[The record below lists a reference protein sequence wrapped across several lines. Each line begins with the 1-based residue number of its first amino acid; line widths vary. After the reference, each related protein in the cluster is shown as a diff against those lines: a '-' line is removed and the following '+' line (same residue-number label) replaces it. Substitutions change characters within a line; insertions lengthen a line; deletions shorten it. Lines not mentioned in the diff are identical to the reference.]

1 MEAPTLTMPDFE
13 KLFIVECD
21 ALWVAIGGVL
31 RQDGKPMAFFSDK
44 LNKSKKKYTI
54 YNMKFS
60 ALLQALKYWRH
71 YLLHKEFFLMMD
83 NQALNYINFQ
93 SKLSHKRAKWASFLQ
108 AYTFVLQHGSG
119 KIIVVADA

>member
-31 RQDGKPMAFFSDK
+31 RQDGKPVAFFSEK
-44 LNKSKKKYTI
+44 LNKDKKMYTI

-71 YLLHKEFFLMMD
+71 YLLHKELFLMMD

-93 SKLSHKRAKWASFLQ
+93 VSCPTNVPNGLHFCKHTHLFCSME
-108 AYTFVLQHGSG
+108 
-119 KIIVVADA
+119 VVKSL